1 MLNREQI
8 KDLKREAQT
17 LKPIFQIGK
26 QGVNEALIDGINE
39 ALAKRELIK
48 INILSNCPY
57 NKDEVFFDTLRL
69 TKATE
74 VQRIGKTLVLYKKNP
89 NKAAVIQ

>member
-1 MLNREQI
+1 MLNKEEI
-8 KDLKREAQT
+8 KNLKKEAQT

-26 QGVNEALIDGINE
+26 QGVNEALIDGINQ
-39 ALAKRELIK
+39 ALAKRGLIK

-57 NKDEVFFDTLRL
+57 HKDEVFFDALRL
-69 TKATE
+69 TKAIE

-89 NKAAVIQ
+89 NKAAVV